1 MEERK
6 TITIQYNRKAL
17 HDIDQ
22 IEQYIAE
29 KGYPDTAISY
39 TDRLMA
45 HARTLTNM
53 PERNT
58 LCKFP
63 AFARKRFHCSVF
75 ENTYVIVYFITKTNI
90 TIKRVIHG
98 SQLNYS

>member
-1 MEERK
+1 MEEGN

-29 KGYPDTAISY
+29 KGYPETAVSY

-45 HARTLTNM
+45 HTRRLTVM

-63 AFARKRFHCSVF
+63 EFARKNFHCSVF
-75 ENTYVIVYFITKTNI
+75 EKTYVIVYLITKTEI

-98 SQLNYS
+98 SRLNY

>member
-1 MEERK
+1 MEK
-6 TITIQYNRKAL
+6 GNTITIHYNRKAL
-17 HDIDQ
+17 RDIDQ

-29 KGYPDTAISY
+29 KGYPETAISY

-45 HARTLTNM
+45 HTRTLTNM

-63 AFARKRFHCSVF
+63 AFALKKFHCSVF
-75 ENTYVIVYFITKTNI
+75 EKTYVVVYFITKRKLTV
-90 TIKRVIHG
+90 KRVIHG
-98 SQLNYS
+98 SLLNY